1 MYNIDV
7 KYVYDRQNIY
17 ITYIYI
23 YIYFYTILINTNSN
37 FINQVATTLALML
50 LLHYYCEGFTL

>member
-7 KYVYDRQNIY
+7 KYVYDRQKIY
-17 ITYIYI
+17 IAYI
-23 YIYFYTILINTNSN
+23 YIYFYTILINTNSK